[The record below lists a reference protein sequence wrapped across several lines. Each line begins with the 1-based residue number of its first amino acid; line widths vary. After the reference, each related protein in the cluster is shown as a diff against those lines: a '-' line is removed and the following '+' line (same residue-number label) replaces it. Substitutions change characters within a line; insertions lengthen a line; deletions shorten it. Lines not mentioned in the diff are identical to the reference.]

1 MLKLAQNDNEI
12 ADCFQVMKQLRTE
25 LVDDSFVPLIREL
38 MADGY
43 HLVYLRD
50 ETQVVCVAGFK
61 ISKNLFFGK
70 HLYVEDLSTLDS
82 ERSKNYGKQIMAW
95 LCNLV
100 ATENCNAIHLDS
112 GVQRHRAHKF
122 YLNRNMNIASYH
134 FVERITGSD
143 CSSELRK
150 SEQHL

>member
-1 MLKLAQNDNEI
+1 MIKLAQNDNEI

-25 LVDDSFVPLIREL
+25 LVEASFVPLVREL
-38 MADGY
+38 MTDGY
-43 HLVYLRD
+43 QLAYFRD

-70 HLYVEDLSTLDS
+70 HLYVEDLSTLKT

-95 LCNLV
+95 LRNL
-100 ATENCNAIHLDS
+100 AAAEGCNAIHLDS

-122 YLNRNMNIASYH
+122 YLNRNMSIVSYH
-134 FVERITGSD
+134 FAE
-143 CSSELRK
+143 ELPDPAVNFG
-150 SEQHL
+150 